1 MSKPNAGNE
10 SAEMD
15 FWSHFAALR
24 PHLVRGAAAVVVIA
38 VAAFF
43 ARHFLIDVVL
53 FGPKSAGFP
62 TNRLLLETGHGL
74 AALCGWIN
82 ALTGLS
88 LSVNPEAFDVSNLDF
103 RVINTAMAGQF
114 NLHMKISFVTGLVLA
129 MPYVRWEFWR
139 FVRPALTQRE
149 IAATHRFVFWISAC
163 FFTGLL
169 FGYFVIVPLSVSFFI
184 NYEASASIVNMIDV
198 NQYLSTVIV
207 ASLASALVFQ
217 LPLLVYFL
225 TRMGLVSSS
234 FLKRYR
240 RHAFVGL
247 LVIAA
252 IITPPDIFS
261 LILVIIPLYWLY
273 ELSIRLSSRIE
284 RRDAADGAVAAAV
297 ISATSDEN

>member
-1 MSKPNAGNE
+1 MSKPTAGNE

-129 MPYVRWEFWR
+129 MPYVLWEFWR
-139 FVRPALTQRE
+139 FVKPALTQRE

-217 LPLLVYFL
+217 LPLLVLSTDSTSRMLMETDANNSEVYIKISKSYQLKSSDSVL
-225 TRMGLVSSS
+225 TELG
-234 FLKRYR
+234 YDD
-240 RHAFVGL
+240 
-247 LVIAA
+247 IAKLD
-252 IITPPDIFS
+252 T
-261 LILVIIPLYWLY
+261 
-273 ELSIRLSSRIE
+273 
-284 RRDAADGAVAAAV
+284 AVANSLLQTL
-297 ISATSDEN
+297 IRS

>member
-82 ALTGLS
+82 GLTGLS

-129 MPYVRWEFWR
+129 MPYVLWE
-139 FVRPALTQRE
+139 L
-149 IAATHRFVFWISAC
+149 
-163 FFTGLL
+163 
-169 FGYFVIVPLSVSFFI
+169 
-184 NYEASASIVNMIDV
+184 
-198 NQYLSTVIV
+198 
-207 ASLASALVFQ
+207 
-217 LPLLVYFL
+217 
-225 TRMGLVSSS
+225 
-234 FLKRYR
+234 
-240 RHAFVGL
+240 
-247 LVIAA
+247 
-252 IITPPDIFS
+252 S
-261 LILVIIPLYWLY
+261 LIHI
-273 ELSIRLSSRIE
+273 
-284 RRDAADGAVAAAV
+284 
-297 ISATSDEN
+297 